1 MDEKETDH
9 SRDDRDA
16 SAYIL
21 VGIQLE
27 ERDLIKEHPE
37 HAVYHMQVPMTFRA
51 QNRRRN
57 RTRLAACPGS
67 SLQSY
72 VRFDL
77 RYPQSHPLRARAR
90 SNK

>member
-37 HAVYHMQVPMTFRA
+37 HAVYHMCR
-51 QNRRRN
+51 
-57 RTRLAACPGS
+57 
-67 SLQSY
+67 
-72 VRFDL
+72 
-77 RYPQSHPLRARAR
+77 
-90 SNK
+90 